1 MKRFDIIQE
10 FKTQLV
16 RAMMFDE
23 KSYREMLEELNCT
36 YCERSVLDLL
46 IDEMIEDEKVYKRTR
61 ETTEAVQNK
70 ECESSNI

>member
-23 KSYREMLEELNCT
+23 KSYREMIEELNCT

>member
-23 KSYREMLEELNCT
+23 KSYREMIEELNCT
-36 YCERSVLDLL
+36 YCEISVLDLL